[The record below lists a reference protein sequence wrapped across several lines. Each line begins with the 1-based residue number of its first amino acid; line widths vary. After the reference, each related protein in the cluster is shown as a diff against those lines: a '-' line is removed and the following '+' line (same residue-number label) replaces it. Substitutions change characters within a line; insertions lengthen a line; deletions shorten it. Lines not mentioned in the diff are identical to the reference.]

1 MLELTREQEDALIA
15 VIDRELA
22 APQIEAD
29 LATAQE
35 ELDLKLVELQAERD
49 VIQLRTNV
57 ELNALEADYRATL
70 DAKKATLEDVKA
82 RRTTDV
88 RA

>member
-1 MLELTREQEDALIA
+1 MELTKEQELALAAIA
-15 VIDRELA
+15 DREIARPGL
-22 APQIEAD
+22 EAD
-29 LATAQE
+29 LAAAQAD
-35 ELDLKLVELQAERD
+35 LDDTLMELQAERD
-49 VIQLRTNV
+49 VIQLRANV